1 MEKLLE
7 GYRTFRRTAWR
18 EMQPVFHTLAVQ
30 GQQPRA
36 MVICCAD
43 SRVDPWMI
51 FGAGPG
57 ELFVVRN
64 IANLVPPYAPDSAY
78 HGTSAALEFAVRV
91 LAVRDLVVL
100 GHAQCG
106 GVGALLNG
114 APPEAA
120 DFVVPWMRIADRAR
134 ARVQACA
141 DPAERQFRGE
151 CETIKLSLDNMLTFP
166 WIAERVAAGTLRL
179 HGTHFDIASGA
190 LRLLDAAGSFGV
202 VAADEDEPS
211 AA

>member
-7 GYRTFRRTAWR
+7 GYRKFRHTAWPG
-18 EMQPVFHTLAVQ
+18 MQPVFQALAEH

-43 SRVDPWMI
+43 SRVDPWLI

-78 HGTSAALEFAVRV
+78 HGTSAALEYAVRV
-91 LAVRDLVVL
+91 LAVRDVVVL

-120 DFVVPWMRIADRAR
+120 DFVAPWVRIAERAR
-134 ARVQACA
+134 AQVLACD
-141 DPAERQFRGE
+141 DPVERQFRGE
-151 CETIKLSLDNMLTFP
+151 CATIKLSLDNMLTFP
-166 WIAERVAAGTLRL
+166 WIAERVAAGALRL

-190 LRLLDAAGSFGV
+190 LRLLDADGQFNI
-202 VAADEDEPS
+202 VAAAD
-211 AA
+211 